1 MTESPK
7 PLGMSDFFALEAGEY
22 LERLDGMLAKGDSP
36 SAAEIVRLAR
46 ALRGSALMANQP
58 AIARAAAGLEV
69 VARAVREGRRAWDP
83 QTQQLALRAVDDLK
97 IFVRR
102 VGSWTDADT
111 AKAEALAVELE
122 QVAGRPSA
130 QIRAVEALGLDAG
143 ARAFV
148 AREGAAIAGALER
161 AAQAVRANPRAHDPL
176 QHVMRA
182 LQPLRGL
189 AALTDL
195 PPLPDLLEG
204 IERAIGELARSG
216 LEPPTNLGE
225 LFQVA
230 GSAIARAAREV
241 AERGRPDPEG
251 PDFRQFAGFLV
262 KLMES
267 EPDAVSIG
275 SLYYSDSGPHIVS
288 RGVPAARPST
298 LGKLELVSHGE
309 HLRQAADSLER
320 APSATQRELR
330 AHTLGTTFRALANA
344 GGGVLADRVAQ
355 FAIAGREAVASGIA
369 VSSAAAFAAELRRAG
384 DLLVRSGTGDEE
396 ALATEL
402 DALTAALRAIQPGA
416 APAPAPPRAPAAPAP
431 APRPTPASRPTPPP
445 AAAPVVPGVK
455 AAPAPRAEPALPE
468 TPDLVGSWAA
478 YQRLLERGIGS
489 ASLAELIAGVQS
501 APAAPSPA
509 RWAWILGLAVTVA
522 FLAWAVRGTQW
533 SEVLAGLS
541 AVDPLL
547 LVLTV
552 ALATLTFP
560 IRLIRWRVILRDER
574 ERPLPWLPLWHA
586 VAIGFMAN
594 NLLPARAGEF
604 ARAYVGSRQLP
615 VRFTTALGSIG
626 VERVFDALV
635 MLGLMALAI
644 ASPSFPAHSTLLD
657 TPLSRLAGRAALLFG
672 AMFVVALVV
681 VLRPA
686 PWLALFERVT
696 RTVLPARL
704 AARVAG
710 MAEGLVAGLTV
721 LKRPGR
727 FGAMLFWSLVLWV
740 TNAAS
745 FAVCFRAFGL
755 QVPIE
760 GSLLLQ
766 GILGFA
772 VAVPASAGFF
782 GVFEKATQLTLQ
794 LYSISPSLALAYA
807 VAYHVSTFLPITL
820 LGLRSL
826 ASVHLHLGDLGRA
839 RTADQLG
846 DARP

>member
-36 SAAEIVRLAR
+36 SADEVVRLAR

-69 VARAVREGRRAWDP
+69 LARAVREGRRAWDP

-102 VGSWTDADT
+102 AGSWTDADT

-161 AAQAVRANPRAHDPL
+161 AAQALRANPGAHEPL

-204 IERAIGELARSG
+204 IERAIGELSRSG
-216 LEPPTNLGE
+216 LEPPTTVVE
-225 LFQVA
+225 LFQIA

-251 PDFRQFAGFLV
+251 PDFRQFAGLLV
-262 KLMES
+262 RFMES

-330 AHTLGTTFRALANA
+330 AHTLGTTFRALADA

-369 VSSAAAFAAELRRAG
+369 VSSAAAFAAVLRRAG
-384 DLLVRSGTGDEE
+384 DLLARSGTGDEE

-402 DALTAALRAIQPGA
+402 DALAVALRAIQPGA
-416 APAPAPPRAPAAPAP
+416 APAPAPAPAPKAAPAAPAP
-431 APRPTPASRPTPPP
+431 APRPTPA
-445 AAAPVVPGVK
+445 
-455 AAPAPRAEPALPE
+455 PRAEPAMAE
-468 TPDLVGSWAA
+468 TPDLVGSWTA
-478 YQRLLERGIGS
+478 YQRLSEGGIGS

-501 APAAPSPA
+501 APPPAPAPGSPVAAPA
-509 RWAWILGLAVTVA
+509 AAA
-522 FLAWAVRGTQW
+522 
-533 SEVLAGLS
+533 
-541 AVDPLL
+541 AVDVRALL
-547 LVLTV
+547 YRGNRALERAKELRAAAKRASGDELRALVDEVCDLV
-552 ALATLTFP
+552 ALALEP
-560 IRLIRWRVILRDER
+560 
-574 ERPLPWLPLWHA
+574 
-586 VAIGFMAN
+586 
-594 NLLPARAGEF
+594 
-604 ARAYVGSRQLP
+604 
-615 VRFTTALGSIG
+615 
-626 VERVFDALV
+626 
-635 MLGLMALAI
+635 
-644 ASPSFPAHSTLLD
+644 SP
-657 TPLSRLAGRAALLFG
+657 
-672 AMFVVALVV
+672 
-681 VLRPA
+681 
-686 PWLALFERVT
+686 
-696 RTVLPARL
+696 
-704 AARVAG
+704 
-710 MAEGLVAGLTV
+710 
-721 LKRPGR
+721 
-727 FGAMLFWSLVLWV
+727 
-740 TNAAS
+740 
-745 FAVCFRAFGL
+745 
-755 QVPIE
+755 
-760 GSLLLQ
+760 
-766 GILGFA
+766 
-772 VAVPASAGFF
+772 
-782 GVFEKATQLTLQ
+782 
-794 LYSISPSLALAYA
+794 
-807 VAYHVSTFLPITL
+807 
-820 LGLRSL
+820 
-826 ASVHLHLGDLGRA
+826 
-839 RTADQLG
+839 
-846 DARP
+846 

>member
-36 SAAEIVRLAR
+36 SADEVVRLAR

-69 VARAVREGRRAWDP
+69 LARAVREGRRAWDP

-102 VGSWTDADT
+102 AGSWTDADT

-161 AAQAVRANPRAHDPL
+161 AAQALRANPGAHEPL

-204 IERAIGELARSG
+204 IERAIGELSRSG
-216 LEPPTNLGE
+216 LEPPTTVVE
-225 LFQVA
+225 LFQIA

-251 PDFRQFAGFLV
+251 PDFRQFAGLLV
-262 KLMES
+262 RFMES

-369 VSSAAAFAAELRRAG
+369 VSSAAAFAAVLRRAG
-384 DLLVRSGTGDEE
+384 DLLARSGTGDEE

-402 DALTAALRAIQPGA
+402 DALTVALRAIQPGA
-416 APAPAPPRAPAAPAP
+416 APAPAPAPARAPAPAPAPAPKPAPAAPAP
-431 APRPTPASRPTPPP
+431 APRAT
-445 AAAPVVPGVK
+445 
-455 AAPAPRAEPALPE
+455 PAPRAEPAMAE
-468 TPDLVGSWAA
+468 TPDLVGSWTA
-478 YQRLLERGIGS
+478 YQRLSEGGIGS

-501 APAAPSPA
+501 APPPAPAPGSPVAAPA
-509 RWAWILGLAVTVA
+509 AAA
-522 FLAWAVRGTQW
+522 
-533 SEVLAGLS
+533 
-541 AVDPLL
+541 AVDVRALL
-547 LVLTV
+547 YRGNRALERAKELRAAAKRASGDELRALVDEVCDLV
-552 ALATLTFP
+552 ALALEP
-560 IRLIRWRVILRDER
+560 
-574 ERPLPWLPLWHA
+574 
-586 VAIGFMAN
+586 
-594 NLLPARAGEF
+594 
-604 ARAYVGSRQLP
+604 
-615 VRFTTALGSIG
+615 
-626 VERVFDALV
+626 
-635 MLGLMALAI
+635 
-644 ASPSFPAHSTLLD
+644 SP
-657 TPLSRLAGRAALLFG
+657 
-672 AMFVVALVV
+672 
-681 VLRPA
+681 
-686 PWLALFERVT
+686 
-696 RTVLPARL
+696 
-704 AARVAG
+704 
-710 MAEGLVAGLTV
+710 
-721 LKRPGR
+721 
-727 FGAMLFWSLVLWV
+727 
-740 TNAAS
+740 
-745 FAVCFRAFGL
+745 
-755 QVPIE
+755 
-760 GSLLLQ
+760 
-766 GILGFA
+766 
-772 VAVPASAGFF
+772 
-782 GVFEKATQLTLQ
+782 
-794 LYSISPSLALAYA
+794 
-807 VAYHVSTFLPITL
+807 
-820 LGLRSL
+820 
-826 ASVHLHLGDLGRA
+826 
-839 RTADQLG
+839 
-846 DARP
+846 

>member
-22 LERLDGMLAKGDSP
+22 LERLDGMLAQGDSP
-36 SAAEIVRLAR
+36 SADEIVRLAR

-69 VARAVREGRRAWDP
+69 LARAVREGRRAWDP

-102 VGSWTDADT
+102 AGSWTDADT

-161 AAQAVRANPRAHDPL
+161 AAQALRANPRAHDPL
-176 QHVMRA
+176 PHVMRA

-204 IERAIGELARSG
+204 IERAIGELSRSG

-225 LFQVA
+225 LFHVA

-251 PDFRQFAGFLV
+251 PDFRQFAGLLV

-416 APAPAPPRAPAAPAP
+416 APAPAPRPA
-431 APRPTPASRPTPPP
+431 PASRPTPPP

-455 AAPAPRAEPALPE
+455 AAPAPRHEPAMPE

-478 YQRLLERGIGS
+478 YQRLSEAGIGS
-489 ASLAELIAGVQS
+489 ASLAELIAGVES
-501 APAAPSPA
+501 APAAPTPGSP
-509 RWAWILGLAVTVA
+509 LAAAAAPATVD
-522 FLAWAVRGTQW
+522 VRALLYRGDRALQRAQELRAAAKRA
-533 SEVLAGLS
+533 SGDELRALVDEVCDL
-541 AVDPLL
+541 
-547 LVLTV
+547 V
-552 ALATLTFP
+552 ALALEP
-560 IRLIRWRVILRDER
+560 
-574 ERPLPWLPLWHA
+574 
-586 VAIGFMAN
+586 
-594 NLLPARAGEF
+594 
-604 ARAYVGSRQLP
+604 
-615 VRFTTALGSIG
+615 
-626 VERVFDALV
+626 
-635 MLGLMALAI
+635 
-644 ASPSFPAHSTLLD
+644 SP
-657 TPLSRLAGRAALLFG
+657 
-672 AMFVVALVV
+672 
-681 VLRPA
+681 
-686 PWLALFERVT
+686 
-696 RTVLPARL
+696 
-704 AARVAG
+704 
-710 MAEGLVAGLTV
+710 
-721 LKRPGR
+721 
-727 FGAMLFWSLVLWV
+727 
-740 TNAAS
+740 
-745 FAVCFRAFGL
+745 
-755 QVPIE
+755 
-760 GSLLLQ
+760 
-766 GILGFA
+766 
-772 VAVPASAGFF
+772 
-782 GVFEKATQLTLQ
+782 
-794 LYSISPSLALAYA
+794 
-807 VAYHVSTFLPITL
+807 
-820 LGLRSL
+820 
-826 ASVHLHLGDLGRA
+826 
-839 RTADQLG
+839 
-846 DARP
+846 

>member
-22 LERLDGMLAKGDSP
+22 LERLDGMLAQGDSP
-36 SAAEIVRLAR
+36 SADEIVRLAP
-46 ALRGSALMANQP
+46 ALCGSALMANQP
-58 AIARAAAGLEV
+58 AVARAAPRLEV
-69 VARAVREGRRAWDP
+69 LARAGREGRRAWDP

-102 VGSWTDADT
+102 AGSWTDADT

-161 AAQAVRANPRAHDPL
+161 AAQALRANPRAHDPL
-176 QHVMRA
+176 PHVMRA

-204 IERAIGELARSG
+204 IERAIGELSRSG

-225 LFQVA
+225 LFHVA

-251 PDFRQFAGFLV
+251 PDFRQFAGLLV

-330 AHTLGTTFRALANA
+330 AHTLGTTFRALANG

-402 DALTAALRAIQPGA
+402 DALTAALRTIQPGA
-416 APAPAPPRAPAAPAP
+416 APAPPAPAPRRAPAPTPTPPRAAAPVVPVAKAAPAP
-431 APRPTPASRPTPPP
+431 AP
-445 AAAPVVPGVK
+445 
-455 AAPAPRAEPALPE
+455 APARPQRADQAIPE

-478 YQRLLERGIGS
+478 YQRLAEGGFS
-489 ASLAELIAGVQS
+489 AASLAELVAGGGHAPGVPAPS
-501 APAAPSPA
+501 SPGPSGTPSGLPAPA
-509 RWAWILGLAVTVA
+509 T
-522 FLAWAVRGTQW
+522 
-533 SEVLAGLS
+533 S
-541 AVDPLL
+541 AVDVRTLL
-547 LVLTV
+547 YRGDRALRRAQELRAVAKQTSGDALRELVEEVCDLV
-552 ALATLTFP
+552 ALALKP
-560 IRLIRWRVILRDER
+560 
-574 ERPLPWLPLWHA
+574 
-586 VAIGFMAN
+586 
-594 NLLPARAGEF
+594 
-604 ARAYVGSRQLP
+604 
-615 VRFTTALGSIG
+615 
-626 VERVFDALV
+626 
-635 MLGLMALAI
+635 
-644 ASPSFPAHSTLLD
+644 SP
-657 TPLSRLAGRAALLFG
+657 
-672 AMFVVALVV
+672 
-681 VLRPA
+681 
-686 PWLALFERVT
+686 
-696 RTVLPARL
+696 
-704 AARVAG
+704 
-710 MAEGLVAGLTV
+710 
-721 LKRPGR
+721 
-727 FGAMLFWSLVLWV
+727 
-740 TNAAS
+740 
-745 FAVCFRAFGL
+745 
-755 QVPIE
+755 
-760 GSLLLQ
+760 
-766 GILGFA
+766 
-772 VAVPASAGFF
+772 
-782 GVFEKATQLTLQ
+782 
-794 LYSISPSLALAYA
+794 
-807 VAYHVSTFLPITL
+807 
-820 LGLRSL
+820 
-826 ASVHLHLGDLGRA
+826 
-839 RTADQLG
+839 
-846 DARP
+846 